1 MLICY
6 PPWPSKLSNNCY
18 FISLVNCTHLQ
29 DISGNLITFTAL
41 KSTITLTPSLLKKVT
56 AKYLSTAHSFHAPIH
71 CQISMFSF
79 LGLLLFSQ

>member
-1 MLICY
+1 MLIYY

-29 DISGNLITFTAL
+29 DISGNLITFTTL
-41 KSTITLTPSLLKKVT
+41 KSNITLTPACLKT
-56 AKYLSTAHSFHAPIH
+56 LPLKYLSTAHLFHAPIH